1 MLHPHEYKYARVS
14 LSSAFVFLSSP
25 LTTTLT
31 TTLTTKPL
39 ITALATKLNT
49 SPTPKAP
56 KTLSIMSWQK
66 EIRPTRENS
75 SLPLY
80 DNAPEAAAEPEPLS
94 RREQRRLRRRTAR
107 NFSEVAQVA
116 SADDLENETKD
127 GQDDANTTAETI
139 VPRMKTAARRRTRG
153 NDGNP
158 PTPGLHSQGTSNN
171 KNRNHDAQVLNGLNA
186 SVYKTPPKGQGEFT
200 ADEDDEAI
208 PMMTFWGATKMALQN
223 LDFLC
228 QKTIRLRD
236 PDSQARL
243 G

>member
-1 MLHPHEYKYARVS
+1 
-14 LSSAFVFLSSP
+14 
-25 LTTTLT
+25 
-31 TTLTTKPL
+31 
-39 ITALATKLNT
+39 
-49 SPTPKAP
+49 
-56 KTLSIMSWQK
+56 MSWQK

-139 VPRMKTAARRRTRG
+139 DK
-153 NDGNP
+153 DSP
-158 PTPGLHSQGTSNN
+158 PTTVGLHSQGTSNN
-171 KNRNHDAQVLNGLNA
+171 NENRNHDAQILNGLNA
-186 SVYKTPPKGQGEFT
+186 SVYKTPPPGQGEFT
-200 ADEDDEAI
+200 ADEDNEAI
-208 PMMTFWGATKMALQN
+208 PMITFWGATKMALQN

-228 QKTIRLRD
+228 QTNIRLRD

>member
-1 MLHPHEYKYARVS
+1 
-14 LSSAFVFLSSP
+14 
-25 LTTTLT
+25 
-31 TTLTTKPL
+31 
-39 ITALATKLNT
+39 
-49 SPTPKAP
+49 
-56 KTLSIMSWQK
+56 MSWQK

-116 SADDLENETKD
+116 SADDLENETKVRKSIKKGRDSAKKKQD

-139 VPRMKTAARRRTRG
+139 D
-153 NDGNP
+153 NDNP

-186 SVYKTPPKGQGEFT
+186 SVYKTPPKGHGEFT

-208 PMMTFWGATKMALQN
+208 PMITFWGATKMALQN

-228 QKTIRLRD
+228 QTNIRLRD
-236 PDSQARL
+236 TDSRARL

>member
-116 SADDLENETKD
+116 SADDLENETKVRKSIKKGRDSANKKQD

-139 VPRMKTAARRRTRG
+139 GESSKDSP
-153 NDGNP
+153 
-158 PTPGLHSQGTSNN
+158 S
-171 KNRNHDAQVLNGLNA
+171 DAPVA
-186 SVYKTPPKGQGEFT
+186 SSSDPETGSPE
-200 ADEDDEAI
+200 DEDCGEEADK
-208 PMMTFWGATKMALQN
+208 GE
-223 LDFLC
+223 
-228 QKTIRLRD
+228 
-236 PDSQARL
+236 
-243 G
+243 